1 MTWEETIIFI
11 RQKKE
16 FRELVDTTYL
26 DADLHKNVE
35 KFKSSIEFTETLE
48 LLQHHLKSGIPSK
61 NMRLLDIGAGN
72 GISSVAF
79 ALHGFQVTAIEPDTS
94 NTVGC
99 GAIHSLKSAYN
110 LHNLNIISSYGE
122 SLPFENGS
130 FDIVY
135 ARQAM
140 HHAKDLN
147 LFVKEASRI
156 LKKEGLVFTCRD
168 HVVNDAQQKKDFLNT
183 HPLQQF
189 YEGENA
195 FSLPEYT
202 AAFKQAGLSLLEE
215 LGPLDTAI
223 NYNPKTKQELLDEFR
238 AILRKKIPLGI
249 PKGSLFNKLLFRF
262 FKWRTKNLYNEAGRL
277 YTFIAK
283 KSINHI

>member
-16 FRELVDTTYL
+16 FDELVENTYL

-35 KFKSSIEFTETLE
+35 KFKASPEFTETLHRIR
-48 LLQHHLKSGIPSK
+48 QHLGSDNPSK
-61 NMRLLDIGAGN
+61 QLRLLDIGAGN

-79 ALHGFQVTAIEPDTS
+79 ALHDYQVTAIEPDTS
-94 NTVGC
+94 ETVGC
-99 GAIHSLKSAYN
+99 GAIHLLKSRYK
-110 LHNLNIISSYGE
+110 LHNLEIISSYGE
-122 SLPFENGS
+122 ALPFEDGS

-140 HHAKDLN
+140 HHARDLN
-147 LFVKEASRI
+147 LFVKEASRV

-168 HVVNDAQQKKDFLNT
+168 HVVNDEQQRITFLKN
-183 HPLQQF
+183 HPLQHY

-195 FSLPEYT
+195 FSLTEYSH
-202 AAFKQAGLSLLEE
+202 AFKQAGLNTLEE
-215 LGPLDTAI
+215 LGPLDSAI
-223 NYNPKTKQELLDEFR
+223 NYSPKTQQELLEEFR
-238 AILRKKIPLGI
+238 LILRKKIPLSI
-249 PKGSLFNKLLFRF
+249 PKIPLFNKLIFHF
-262 FKWRTKNLYNEAGRL
+262 FKWRTKNLHNEPGRL

-283 KSINHI
+283 KSINQL